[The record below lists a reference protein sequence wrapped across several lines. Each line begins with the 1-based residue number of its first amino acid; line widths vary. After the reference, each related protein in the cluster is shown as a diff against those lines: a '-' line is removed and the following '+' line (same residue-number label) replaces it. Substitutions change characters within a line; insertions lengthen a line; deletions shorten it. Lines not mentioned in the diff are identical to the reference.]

1 MSRHCLVGTGPYSL
15 QTQRTP
21 EVEPSTHTGNF
32 RFDTESGAI
41 CDESCPGSL
50 LGRFAAVALD
60 GDMEFDL
67 TRPLLNDR
75 PCVHVVS
82 SEVMA
87 EMQKPENAHAFFVLP
102 SQFNGVEFPSHC
114 SVVEAIEEY
123 KYDNTGGPA
132 AQLAAHP
139 AIGQFLLA
147 NAATQGRPDGIS
159 SVRRVLRQA
168 NTALREKGVTSQKQM
183 FDVINGYLKMPVPD
197 CDETATLALDA
208 LRMAL
213 PSLRLLVTFDA
224 KVQGLA
230 AGRTQFSTADHSV
243 NLVYASAV
251 PINAYVNGIGAVQ
264 KNFGDEKM
272 KEFQSAIARLLL
284 LTQYFGSL
292 RTDFVVGRC
301 AQHRPWELLS
311 QVGEFWPEPPTP
323 RASVSSV
330 HLTSFRMVPS
340 MKVSGL
346 DQHERGM
353 GYNNGPMEPHTL
365 GNGSRTRLRAWGSF
379 TMLRAIGTR
388 ATFSMTCSTATAL
401 PCISMAPSTPG
412 SLPVTS
418 ITGRESRYG
427 QTEAASRAA
436 ISKA

>member
-1 MSRHCLVGTGPYSL
+1 
-15 QTQRTP
+15 
-21 EVEPSTHTGNF
+21 
-32 RFDTESGAI
+32 
-41 CDESCPGSL
+41 
-50 LGRFAAVALD
+50 
-60 GDMEFDL
+60 
-67 TRPLLNDR
+67 
-75 PCVHVVS
+75 
-82 SEVMA
+82 MA

-292 RTDFVVGRC
+292 RTAANFARDRGR
-301 AQHRPWELLS
+301 RSKVFLMPLGGGVFRNPWESIVESIARAVELLPAEDLEWLDIGILVLRRPAAAGTDLPS
-311 QVGEFWPEPPTP
+311 AEERTIELLKSYRKWKPHAEC
-323 RASVSSV
+323 RA
-330 HLTSFRMVPS
+330 
-340 MKVSGL
+340 L
-346 DQHERGM
+346 D
-353 GYNNGPMEPHTL
+353 
-365 GNGSRTRLRAWGSF
+365 
-379 TMLRAIGTR
+379 
-388 ATFSMTCSTATAL
+388 
-401 PCISMAPSTPG
+401 
-412 SLPVTS
+412 
-418 ITGRESRYG
+418 
-427 QTEAASRAA
+427 
-436 ISKA
+436 K

>member
-292 RTDFVVGRC
+292 RTAANFARDRGR
-301 AQHRPWELLS
+301 RSKVFLMPLGGGVFRNPWESIVESIARAVELLPAEDLEWLDIGILVLRRPAAAGTDLPS
-311 QVGEFWPEPPTP
+311 AEERTIELLKSYRKWKPHAEC
-323 RASVSSV
+323 RADRKSVV
-330 HLTSFRMVPS
+330 
-340 MKVSGL
+340 
-346 DQHERGM
+346 
-353 GYNNGPMEPHTL
+353 
-365 GNGSRTRLRAWGSF
+365 
-379 TMLRAIGTR
+379 
-388 ATFSMTCSTATAL
+388 
-401 PCISMAPSTPG
+401 
-412 SLPVTS
+412 
-418 ITGRESRYG
+418 
-427 QTEAASRAA
+427 
-436 ISKA
+436 